1 MILNKKQ
8 GVISGFYVVLQ
19 CAGKYQERR
28 ETMQKDLAKRFG
40 KKIWQKDLA
49 VLLVWVWMLL
59 AMPVTAAA
67 EVPATPTGDGN
78 LFFANGIPIT
88 ISAQAPADGTVAEIS
103 GLNTGNNA
111 YISWEENGKTM
122 YVGVTD
128 WTSVYGGAD
137 GRKKAVTV
145 PSTNITMTGGRILE
159 LFGGNKGWEGAGGE
173 ASTVT
178 GNVRMHVTG
187 PTGPS
192 TIRVHCYGGGE
203 GNTTVQGKV
212 TMYLENVTGDTNY
225 AGGGGCN
232 LDGEGEG
239 PAVNEVEFTIVNSDF
254 TAVFPGGTSGSRAE
268 KVTLK
273 ATRCLIGY
281 VYINGINGHAE
292 ETHVTLEN
300 CKITSE
306 LAAVNRGSLGTGTV
320 EVRNCEVKGFYS
332 GATITPFSTDSS
344 GNGFSGV
351 MGSIEWNLD
360 ADTTI
365 QEAYLTPTVKKEKGA
380 LVSANLGTVTINKE
394 GDPLEMELS
403 PFHASRGNQALI
415 AEEMTVDQGSTVTLN
430 GVTVTMTK
438 GQDNKCVLTNNGTIR
453 LGENTTWTV
462 SSEDA
467 TLHNAA
473 GGQIQVGETAALHN
487 EGTIQN
493 DGAITVESGG
503 QVNGTIEGNQ
513 PQGQLVPSISHD
525 SDDSDDSDQDERYI
539 ITLYVGEGGKASR
552 DAGKF
557 SVREGRDVTITF
569 TPDEGNVVSRLVV
582 DGEEVEAADSYTF
595 ESLAEDH
602 TIRVEFGKAAAA
614 AELPSDSAVSNPPT
628 GDGSRV
634 GLGAAVL
641 LAAAGVCALAAGK
654 RK

>member
-1 MILNKKQ
+1 
-8 GVISGFYVVLQ
+8 
-19 CAGKYQERR
+19 
-28 ETMQKDLAKRFG
+28 MQKDLAKGFG

-88 ISAQAPADGTVAEIS
+88 ISAQPPADGTVAEIS
-103 GLNTGNNA
+103 GLTTGDSA

-137 GRKKAVTV
+137 GRTGAVTV
-145 PSTNITMTGGRILE
+145 PSTSITMTGGSIFE
-159 LFGGNKGWEGAGGE
+159 LFGGNRGWEGAGGE

-178 GNVRMHVTG
+178 GNVTMHV
-187 PTGPS
+187 TGPS

-212 TMYLENVTGDTNY
+212 TMYLEDVTGDTNY
-225 AGGGGCN
+225 AGGGVCSNG
-232 LDGEGEG
+232 GEGEG
-239 PAVNEVEFTIVNSDF
+239 PAVNEVEFTIVDSDF
-254 TAVFPGGTSGSRAE
+254 VAVFPGGTGASRAE

-273 ATRCLIGY
+273 ATGCTIGY
-281 VYINGINGHAE
+281 VYVNGINGHAE
-292 ETHVTLEN
+292 ETHVTLED
-300 CKITSE
+300 CTITSE

-320 EVRNCEVKGFYS
+320 EVRDCDVQGFYS
-332 GATITPFSTDSS
+332 GATITPFSTDSR

-403 PFHASRGNQALI
+403 PFHASRGDQPLI

-438 GQDNKCVLTNNGTIR
+438 GQDSKCVLTNNGTIR

-462 SSEDA
+462 SSDGA

-493 DGAITVESGG
+493 GGAITVESGG
-503 QVNGTIEGNQ
+503 RVTGTIEGNQ
-513 PQGQLVPSISHD
+513 PQGQLVPSVSRD

-595 ESLAEDH
+595 ENLAEDH

>member
-1 MILNKKQ
+1 MILNKKT
-8 GVISGFYVVLQ
+8 GSNFRFLCRFAVRWEVSGKKGNY
-19 CAGKYQERR
+19 
-28 ETMQKDLAKRFG
+28 AKGFG

-88 ISAQAPADGTVAEIS
+88 ISAQAPADGTEATIP
-103 GLNTGNNA
+103 GLNTDTDA

-137 GRKKAVTV
+137 GRTKAVTV

-178 GNVRMHVTG
+178 GDVTMHV
-187 PTGPS
+187 TGPS

-239 PAVNEVEFTIVNSDF
+239 PAVNEVEFTIVDSDF
-254 TAVFPGGTSGSRAE
+254 VAVFPGGTSGSRAE

-320 EVRNCEVKGFYS
+320 EVRDCDVQGFYS

-365 QEAYLTPTVKKEKGA
+365 REAYLTPTVKKEKGA

-595 ESLAEDH
+595 ESLTEDH

-614 AELPSDSAVSNPPT
+614 AEVPSDSAVSNPPT